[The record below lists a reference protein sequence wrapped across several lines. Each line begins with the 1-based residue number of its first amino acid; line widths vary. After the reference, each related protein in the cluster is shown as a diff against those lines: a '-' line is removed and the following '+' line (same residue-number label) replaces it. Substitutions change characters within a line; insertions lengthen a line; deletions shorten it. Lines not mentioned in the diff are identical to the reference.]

1 MRFYSLLAALAM
13 MTSACSDD
21 TPAPVDAGPIVA
33 LDAGDQVTD
42 TGSVVTPDA
51 GDVESPVRIQEVAP
65 VSGSA
70 RGGTRVRLR
79 GVGFMPDST
88 VTVNG
93 EPGLDLLT
101 LNERII
107 TFRTPPGAP
116 GTATIRVAN
125 SLGNAE
131 LEDAFTYYD
140 PLELTGVEPS
150 EGSILGGQT
159 VRITGDGFNENTAIL
174 IGGRAVRGVN
184 VIDGQTVEGVV
195 PPTSEP
201 GEVDVEVVN
210 AFGRKI
216 LRLAFSY
223 YSPLRAQAVTPAG
236 GALAGGYRVA
246 IGGAGFTEDLAVRL
260 GDVPCTE
267 VEVTSASEAT
277 CLVGAAQ
284 QAGPVA
290 LALSSERGQ
299 DAEPDAFVYV
309 AAADG
314 VSLQGVVPSSGPTT
328 GNNRIHLVGANLT
341 DEPVSV
347 TVDGAP
353 TAGAIVEGEQVTTL
367 APRHAVG
374 AVDVGVTTGAGTSSL
389 PNAYRYF
396 EALQLI
402 RVNPDRGP
410 IEGGTFVEVVGE
422 GFVDGMTAYLGGV
435 ELTIDVISNTRFSF
449 TTPPGSGGAA
459 ELRVEH
465 ERQVE
470 RRPDAFIYEAPLGL
484 AGVHP
489 NRGAQAGGTHVTLTG
504 SGFSKGPV
512 VVGFGNQT
520 ATRVRVL
527 NDNTVTVSTPPNLPG
542 TYEVSVAIGDERD
555 AIANTFTYFDPAFIT
570 GGTHGGDI
578 EGAVNV
584 TVLTPTMTGLQPKA
598 GAMVWLGLEA
608 DTEYVGFTNAAGQV
622 TLSGPDI
629 FGPQTVTAIAQSC
642 SANSVVEAESADVTL
657 IVYCSGPPSAGGGG
671 GGGGPPRVFPRL
683 QGCVTDFS
691 KALFDVS
698 TLGPDERAFAQI
710 ELTRRSL
717 FSNPTPKAT
726 TWEIP
731 VPNGGQP
738 CQSGDGNCEVI
749 FGTDVVFEEGG
760 CFDFITLPGRYAL
773 LAWAG
778 IINSRTQEVR
788 ELRQLGVR
796 RGVTAVMGET
806 HRGLDIALS
815 YALDNNI
822 TITMPDAPGQIPG
835 KRGPNKNRV
844 STFLNFG
851 GEGGYPLGETDSDAR
866 VIVQRDLPD
875 FPGEFLTFYG
885 GAFTRMWDPEM
896 VTGPECVSA
905 GDCEGG
911 QSCVPTMQGNA
922 CAGGYDYTW
931 PYSVALRDG
940 VGNTQSGVTL
950 DPIMPFPEIETPVNR
965 GTLRNSTFRWKPATT
980 GAPPSVYNVIVINLA
995 TSQRWDFYVP
1005 GNQRKFRLP
1014 QVPQLDHEL
1023 QPDVPGPGAYLWGLQ
1038 AIYIP
1043 GFDYENWSLSDLNQM
1058 ARRAWTLDVEYFT
1071 KPF

>member
-1 MRFYSLLAALAM
+1 MRLSSLHLMPLLLVLG
-13 MTSACSDD
+13 CPDD
-21 TPAPVDAGPIVA
+21 TPGGVDVGPIVA
-33 LDAGDQVTD
+33 LDAGQEPVDA
-42 TGSVVTPDA
+42 GPAVVADA
-51 GDVESPVRIQEVAP
+51 GDAESAVQIQELAP
-65 VSGSA
+65 ASGSA

-79 GVGFMPDST
+79 GIGFMPDST
-88 VTVNG
+88 VMVNG

-107 TFRTPPGAP
+107 TFRTPPGEP
-116 GTATIRVAN
+116 GSATIRVSN

-131 LEDAFTYYD
+131 LVDGFTYYD
-140 PLELTGVEPS
+140 PLELTAVEPTQ
-150 EGSILGGQT
+150 GSILGGATIQ
-159 VRITGDGFNENTAIL
+159 ISGDGFNESTAVL
-174 IGGRAVRGVN
+174 IGGRAVRGLR
-184 VIDGQTVEGVV
+184 VIDGQTMEGVV
-195 PPTSEP
+195 PPTDEP

-210 AFGRKI
+210 AFGRKV

-223 YSPLRAQAVTPAG
+223 YSPLRAERVTPAG
-236 GALAGGYRVA
+236 GALGGGYRVEVA
-246 IGGAGFTEDLAVRL
+246 GAGFTEDLSIRL
-260 GDVPCTE
+260 GDIPCLD
-267 VEVTSASEAT
+267 VEVTSANEAT
-277 CLVGAAQ
+277 CQVGASQ
-284 QAGPVA
+284 QSGPVG
-290 LALSSERGQ
+290 LRLSSARGE
-299 DAEPDAFVYV
+299 DTEPNAFVYI
-309 AAADG
+309 AASDD
-314 VSLQGVVPSSGPTT
+314 VSLQGVVPASGPTN
-328 GNNRIHLVGANLT
+328 GNNRIHLLGANLT
-341 DEPVSV
+341 AEPVTV
-347 TVDGAP
+347 RVDGEA
-353 TAGAIVEGEQVTTL
+353 TSAALVEGEQVTTL
-367 APRHAVG
+367 APRHSVG
-374 AVDVGVTTGAGTSSL
+374 LVPVSITTQEGESAL
-389 PNAYRYF
+389 ADAYTYY
-396 EALQLI
+396 EALQLV
-402 RVNPDRGP
+402 RLNPDRGP
-410 IEGGTFVEVVGE
+410 VEGGTFVEVIGE

-435 ELTIDVISNTRFSF
+435 ELVVNVVSNTRFSF
-449 TTPPGSGGAA
+449 TTPAGSGGAA
-459 ELRVEH
+459 ELRVELD
-465 ERQVE
+465 RQVV

-489 NRGAQAGGTHVTLTG
+489 NRGAQAGGTYVVLTG
-504 SGFSKGPV
+504 SGFSKGQV
-512 VVGFGNQT
+512 AVSFGNQQ
-520 ATRVRVL
+520 ASRVRVL
-527 NDNTVTVSTPPNLPG
+527 NDNTITVSTPPNLPG
-542 TYEVSVAIGDERD
+542 TYDVSVMIADESD
-555 AIANTFTYFDPAFIT
+555 ALSNTFTYFDPGFLT
-570 GGTHGGDI
+570 GGTFGGDI

-598 GAMVWLGLEA
+598 GAMVWLGLDAE
-608 DTEYVGFTNAAGQV
+608 TEYVGFTNAAGQV

-629 FGPQTVTAIAQSC
+629 YGPQTVTAIAQNC
-642 SANSVVEAESADVTL
+642 SANSIVEAESADVTL

-698 TLGPDERAFAQI
+698 TLEPDERAFAQI

-717 FSNPTPKAT
+717 FSDPTPKAT

-738 CQSGDGNCEVI
+738 CQGGEGNCEVI
-749 FGTDVVFEEGG
+749 FGTDLVYEEGG

-822 TITMPDAPGQIPG
+822 TVTMPDAPGQIPG
-835 KRGPNKNRV
+835 KRGPNNNRV

-851 GEGGYPLGETDSDAR
+851 GEGGYPLGETDSDSR

-885 GAFTRMWDPEM
+885 GAFTRLWNPDM

-911 QSCVPTMQGNA
+911 QSCVATQNGNA

-931 PYSVALRDG
+931 PYSAALRDG

-995 TSQRWDFYVP
+995 TSARWDFYVP

-1014 QVPQLDHEL
+1014 HVPQLDHEL

-1071 KPF
+1071 KTY

>member
-1 MRFYSLLAALAM
+1 MPLLLVLG
-13 MTSACSDD
+13 CPDD
-21 TPAPVDAGPIVA
+21 NTGATDTGPIIA
-33 LDAGDQVTD
+33 LDAGQSTTD
-42 TGSVVTPDA
+42 TGPAIVSDA
-51 GDVESPVRIQEVAP
+51 GEEESPVQIQEIAP
-65 VSGSA
+65 ASGSA

-79 GVGFMPDST
+79 GIGFMPDST
-88 VTVNG
+88 VLVNG

-107 TFRTPPGAP
+107 TFRTPPGDP
-116 GTATIRVAN
+116 GAATIRVSN

-131 LEDAFTYYD
+131 EVDGFTYYD

-150 EGSILGGQT
+150 EGSILGGASI
-159 VRITGDGFNENTAIL
+159 RITGDGFNDSTAVL
-174 IGGRAVRGVN
+174 IGGRAVRGLQ
-184 VIDGQTVEGVV
+184 VIDGQTMEGVV
-195 PPTSEP
+195 PPTGEA

-210 AFGRKI
+210 AFGRKV

-223 YSPLRAQAVTPAG
+223 YAPLRAQTVTPAG
-236 GALAGGYRVA
+236 GSLAGGYRVTL
-246 IGGAGFTEDLAVRL
+246 GGDGFTEDLTVHL
-260 GDVPCTE
+260 GEAPCTE
-267 VEVTSASEAT
+267 VEVTSATEAT
-277 CLVGAAQ
+277 CLTGASVQ
-284 QAGPVA
+284 SGPVA
-290 LALSSERGQ
+290 LRLSSMRGE
-299 DAEPDAFVYV
+299 DAEPNAFVYV
-309 AAADG
+309 SAGDG
-314 VSLQGVVPSSGPTT
+314 VSLQGVVPGSGPTN
-328 GNNRIHLVGANLT
+328 GNNRIHLLGANLT
-341 DEPVSV
+341 GEPVTV
-347 TVDGAP
+347 RVDGETTSA
-353 TAGAIVEGEQVTTL
+353 ALVEGEQVTTL
-367 APRHAVG
+367 APRHA
-374 AVDVGVTTGAGTSSL
+374 AGVVPVSITTQAGDSTL
-389 PNAYRYF
+389 ADAYSYY
-396 EALQLI
+396 EALQIVRL
-402 RVNPDRGP
+402 NPDRGP

-422 GFVDGMTAYLGGV
+422 GFDDAMTAYLGGV
-435 ELTIDVISNTRFSF
+435 ELEIDVISNSRFSF
-449 TTPPGSGGAA
+449 TTPAGSGGAA
-459 ELRVEH
+459 ELRVELA
-465 ERQVE
+465 RQVV
-470 RRPDAFIYEAPLGL
+470 RRPEAFIYEAPLAL

-489 NRGAQAGGTHVTLTG
+489 NRGAQAGGTYVTLTG
-504 SGFSKGPV
+504 SGFSKGDV
-512 VVGFGNQT
+512 VVSFGIQA

-527 NDNTVTVSTPPNLPG
+527 NDNTVTVSTPPNVPG
-542 TYEVSVAIGDERD
+542 TYDVSVSITDER
-555 AIANTFTYFDPAFIT
+555 AALTNTFTYFDPAFMM
-570 GGTHGGDI
+570 GGTHGGDV

-584 TVLTPTMTGLQPKA
+584 TVLTPTMTGLQPKPD
-598 GAMVWLGLEA
+598 AMVWLGLDSE
-608 DTEYVGFTNAAGQV
+608 TEYVGFTNTAGQV
-622 TLSGPDI
+622 TLSGPDV
-629 FGPQTVTAIAQSC
+629 FGPQTVTAIAQNC
-642 SANSVVEAESADVTL
+642 SANSIVEAESADVTL

-717 FSNPTPKAT
+717 FADPTPKAT
-726 TWEIP
+726 TWEVP

-738 CQSGDGNCEVI
+738 CQSGDGNCEII
-749 FGTDVVFEEGG
+749 FGTDLIYEEGG
-760 CFDFITLPGRYAL
+760 CFDFITMPGRYAL

-806 HRGLDIALS
+806 HQGLDIALS
-815 YALDNNI
+815 YALETNI
-822 TITMPDAPGQIPG
+822 TVTMPDAPGQMPG

-844 STFLNFG
+844 STYLNFG
-851 GEGGYPLGETDSDAR
+851 GEGGYPLGETDSDSR

-885 GAFTRMWDPEM
+885 GAFTRLWNPDA
-896 VTGPECVSA
+896 VTGPECVSS

-922 CAGGYDYTW
+922 CAGAYDYTW

-980 GAPPSVYNVIVINLA
+980 GAPPSIYNVIVINLA
-995 TSQRWDFYVP
+995 TNQRWDFSVP

-1014 QVPQLDHEL
+1014 HVPQLDHEM
-1023 QPDVPGPGAYLWGLQ
+1023 QPAVPGPGAYLWALQ

-1043 GFDYENWSLSDLNQM
+1043 GFDYENWSLADLNNM
-1058 ARRAWTLDVEYFT
+1058 ARRAWTMDVEYFT